1 MYFFKN
7 CSWKGVFNLPN
18 ENLLAEIKLIAN
30 KNLKN
35 NNIDFLN
42 PEKMKGVKKF
52 HSSIRGYKPTP
63 LHNLKNLANYLGV
76 KNIYIKDESYRFNL
90 NSFKSLGG
98 SYAIAKILAEKLGK
112 DIKKISF
119 DYLKSENVK
128 NKLGKLTFTT
138 ATDGNHGRGVA
149 WAASKLGHQAVI
161 YLPKNSAKHRVKA
174 IEALGA
180 KAIVTNLDYDD
191 TVDFVLQKAEAENWI
206 LVQDTARTE
215 YLKIPHWIM
224 QGYTTMVQEVELQLE
239 LEALEKPTH
248 LFLQAGVGSMAAAI
262 LGYYQNIND
271 KNPITTIIE
280 PKEAAC
286 LYESAAAADSKAHKA
301 SGNLKT
307 DMAGLACGEANPIAW
322 NILRDYAD
330 FFISCSDYPA
340 ARAMRILANPIAEDD
355 RIISG
360 ESGAVGLG
368 VLALLMEKKKL
379 KSLKEKL
386 QLDQNSTLL
395 FFNTEGATDKVNYRK
410 IVWDGKHSLLD

>member
-1 MYFFKN
+1 M
-7 CSWKGVFNLPN
+7 PN
-18 ENLLAEIKLIAN
+18 DNLLAEIKLIAN
-30 KNLKN
+30 KNIKDN
-35 NNIDFLN
+35 NVSFLD
-42 PEKMKGVKKF
+42 PKKMKDVKKF
-52 HSSIRGYKPTP
+52 HRSIKSYKPTP

-112 DIKKISF
+112 NIKNLSF
-119 DYLKSENVK
+119 NYLKSKKTK

-149 WAASKLGHQAVI
+149 WAASKLGHKAVI
-161 YLPKNSAKHRVKA
+161 YLPKNSAKNRVEA
-174 IEALGA
+174 IEDAGG
-180 KAIVTNLDYDD
+180 KAVVTNLNYDD

-206 LVQDTARTE
+206 LVQDTARDE

-239 LEALEKPTH
+239 LEALEKTTH

-262 LGYYQNIND
+262 LGYYQNLND
-271 KNPITTIIE
+271 KNPITTIVE

-286 LYESAAAADSKAHKA
+286 FYESAAAADSKAHKA

-330 FFISCSDYPA
+330 FFISCSDYPT
-340 ARAMRILANPIAEDD
+340 ARAMRILANPIAKDQK
-355 RIISG
+355 IISG

-368 VLALLMEKKKL
+368 VLSLLMEKKEL

-386 QLDQNSTLL
+386 RLNQNSTLL

-410 IVWDGKHSLLD
+410 IVWDGKNSLLD

>member
-1 MYFFKN
+1 MDTSQITYDKEL
-7 CSWKGVFNLPN
+7 V
-18 ENLLAEIKLIAN
+18 A
-30 KNLKN
+30 
-35 NNIDFLN
+35 
-42 PEKMKGVKKF
+42 
-52 HSSIRGYKPTP
+52 
-63 LHNLKNLANYLGV
+63 
-76 KNIYIKDESYRFNL
+76 
-90 NSFKSLGG
+90 
-98 SYAIAKILAEKLGK
+98 
-112 DIKKISF
+112 
-119 DYLKSENVK
+119 DYLKSKKTK

-138 ATDGNHGRGVA
+138 ATDGNHGRDVA
-149 WAASKLGHQAVI
+149 WAASKLGHKAVI
-161 YLPKNSAKHRVKA
+161 YLPKNSAKNRFEA
-174 IEALGA
+174 IEDAGG
-180 KAIVTNLDYDD
+180 KAVVTNLNYDD

-206 LVQDTARTE
+206 LVQDTARDE

-239 LEALEKPTH
+239 LEALEKTTH

-262 LGYYQNIND
+262 LGYYQNLND

-286 LYESAAAADSKAHKA
+286 FYESAAAADSKAHKA

-355 RIISG
+355 KIISG
-360 ESGAVGLG
+360 ESGSVGLG
-368 VLALLMEKKKL
+368 VLSLLMEINELKK
-379 KSLKEKL
+379 LKEKL

-395 FFNTEGATDKVNYRK
+395 FFNTEGATDEINYRK
-410 IVWDGKHSLLD
+410 IVWDGKNSLLD